1 MPSWVWIVIV
11 LLLIVAVVG
20 SVVRARGGAE
30 DVRPPAR
37 REPSSPDAGE
47 VPAATSPVGAGGI
60 APMSDWETAAPAGT
74 ESGADAGDV
83 GAAIDEGETVDVG
96 EALDEGARPGPTVS
110 APTTD
115 WEPSDPGPISS
126 GGDAEPET
134 VATEPSSPLDTGT
147 LAATSRRSTSD
158 YGAGSALA
166 AGDGFGPEGWTI
178 KGNIDSMLFHTRESP
193 GFSRMRPAVW
203 FEDEASA
210 EAAGFLRWDHNRR
223 DAHRRD
229 AHRRDDDRRG

>member
-11 LLLIVAVVG
+11 LLLIVAVVR
-20 SVVRARGGAE
+20 SVVRTRGGAE
-30 DVRPPAR
+30 ELEPPAL
-37 REPSSPDAGE
+37 REPTAPDAGE

-60 APMSDWETAAPAGT
+60 APMSEWETAAPAGT
-74 ESGADAGDV
+74 ESGDDAG
-83 GAAIDEGETVDVG
+83 GAV
-96 EALDEGARPGPTVS
+96 DEGARPGPTVS

-115 WEPSDPGPISS
+115 WEPSDPGLISS
-126 GGDAEPET
+126 GVDAEPET
-134 VATEPSSPLDTGT
+134 VATEPSSPGDTGT
-147 LAATSRRSTSD
+147 LATTGRRSTSD
-158 YGAGSALA
+158 YGAGSALP
-166 AGDGFGPEGWTI
+166 AGNGFGPEGWTI

-223 DAHRRD
+223 DD
-229 AHRRDDDRRG
+229 NRRDDARRG